1 MDNSTAKRASIIL
14 GVVMIIA
21 LAASSLLP
29 LLPTFNTTPNT
40 TPTATSL
47 PTATLPPVVTDLT
60 GVAFTQDYLHPTGL
74 YSIGIPTGWTPG
86 PANNTPDV
94 GVTLNNSALLSVIQT
109 SLQVNPQPVTS
120 LDELDAR
127 YDIPTLNQSW
137 SRYSRWTGDILRQ
150 RGRIDTETSQ
160 NYLETARTRDDNN
173 RLIIDFELLNSQQQV
188 FLARQ
193 VSWYD
198 QDWIYAVRVVVPE
211 NQIELLR
218 YLMDNMISRFQ
229 PNRIFAGM
237 PADWNAYFDPT
248 TGYII
253 RYPTTWILTDSA
265 PGRPASIESANG
277 ALRIQ
282 SQAVA
287 APVDEATAGGWVTG
301 NIAGATLVSTNPV
314 TRGDATGYSVA
325 YTYTDSDGNP
335 NSGLALLLNGANNTL
350 QSANLRLF
358 QPNVDLNTDTAQVA
372 NAEIMQM
379 LGSFQQ
385 VTGLNVPLPTPTPTP
400 TLPPPTP
407 TALAVPTDFPVTVV
421 EITADPTSEMT
432 AEATLEAT
440 TVPASNTP
448 EPTAVPATATTEPT
462 VAPTSTPRPTRAP
475 SNTPEPTV
483 APTNTVRPTNTPR
496 PTQRPSATPSA
507 EVTAEATA
515 SS

>member
-14 GVVMIIA
+14 GVVMIVAI
-21 LAASSLLP
+21 AASSILP
-29 LLPTFNTTPNT
+29 LLTNFNTTPVT

-47 PTATLPPVVTDLT
+47 PTATLPPVVTDFT

-74 YSIGIPTGWTPG
+74 YSIGVPTGWTPG
-86 PANNTPDV
+86 PANNAPDV

-120 LDELDAR
+120 LDELDTR

-160 NYLETARTRDDNN
+160 NYLETARTRDGN

-198 QDWIYAVRVVVPE
+198 QEWIYAVRVVVPE

-218 YLMDNMISRFQ
+218 HLMDNMIARFR
-229 PNRIFAGM
+229 PNRVFAGM
-237 PADWNAYFDPT
+237 PAEWNAYFDPT

-253 RYPTTWILTDSA
+253 RYPSTWSLTDSA
-265 PGRPASIESANG
+265 PGRPASIEGANG

-287 APVDEATAGGWVTG
+287 APLDEAAAGGWVTA
-301 NIAGATLVSTNPV
+301 NIAGATVVSTAPV
-314 TRGDATGYSVA
+314 TRGEAAGFSVA
-325 YTYTDSDGNP
+325 YSYTDSDGNP
-335 NSGLALLLNGANNTL
+335 NSGLALLLNGANNAL

-372 NAEIMQM
+372 NADLMQM

-385 VTGLNVPLPTPTPTP
+385 LTGINVPLPTPTPTP
-400 TLPPPTP
+400 TLLPPTP
-407 TALAVPTDFPVTVV
+407 TALVVPTDFPVTVV

-432 AEATLEAT
+432 AEATVEPT
-440 TVPASNTP
+440 SVPASSTP
-448 EPTAVPATATTEPT
+448 RPTVVPATNTPEPT
-462 VAPTSTPRPTRAP
+462 VAPTNTPRPTRAP

-496 PTQRPSATPSA
+496 PTQRPSATPRA
-507 EVTAEATA
+507 EATAEATA
-515 SS
+515 TP